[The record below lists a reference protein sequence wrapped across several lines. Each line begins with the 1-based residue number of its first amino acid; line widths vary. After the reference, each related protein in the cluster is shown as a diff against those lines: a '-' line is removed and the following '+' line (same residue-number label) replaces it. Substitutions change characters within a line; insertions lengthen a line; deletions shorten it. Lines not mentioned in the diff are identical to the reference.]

1 MFLGEDANIIKL
13 RISEIIRKV
22 EIESY
27 NVDIYDKK
35 LLVMS
40 FDDCIWIMKSNANY
54 LIIKWL
60 YVL

>member
-35 LLVMS
+35 LLFMS
-40 FDDCIWIMKSNANY
+40 FMIVFQ
-54 LIIKWL
+54 L
-60 YVL
+60 

>member
-40 FDDCIWIMKSNANY
+40 FDDCI
-54 LIIKWL
+54 
-60 YVL
+60 

>member
-40 FDDCIWIMKSNANY
+40 FDDCIWIMKSNAN
-54 LIIKWL
+54 
-60 YVL
+60 

>member
-13 RISEIIRKV
+13 RINEIIRKV

-40 FDDCIWIMKSNANY
+40 FDDCI
-54 LIIKWL
+54 
-60 YVL
+60 

>member
-40 FDDCIWIMKSNANY
+40 FMIVFQ
-54 LIIKWL
+54 L
-60 YVL
+60 

>member
-35 LLVMS
+35 TISHV
-40 FDDCIWIMKSNANY
+40 F
-54 LIIKWL
+54 
-60 YVL
+60 